1 MDLETPLTYLQPSPC
16 ILMTA
21 DRLLSHAFPSRI
33 HASAVSRLRPRLRI
47 GAMAVSHQATTTAT
61 VNTHSST
68 YISPYAPSASDHDG
82 IMTLL
87 RATKYTENDKLL
99 SPSLPGA
106 SQRLSAPRDD
116 DDEEG
121 DEGWGQDA
129 QVRSPLFMPED
140 IDLNTQSD
148 GGEAEA
154 WRAQGE
160 DIMLQMDGAQDKVA
174 GIDVDEEEA
183 STRRVPNSRL
193 DMDDGYDEETEY
205 EDWPRKIS
213 GAESRSSRAADE
225 ARTSRDLDRDFLR
238 ATQKGW
244 KVWRSGAPG
253 TRRN

>member
-1 MDLETPLTYLQPSPC
+1 MDLETPLTYLQPSPS

-33 HASAVSRLRPRLRI
+33 HASALSRLRPSLRI
-47 GAMAVSHQATTTAT
+47 GAIAVSHTTAT

-82 IMTLL
+82 IMALL
-87 RATKYTENDKLL
+87 HSIKYIENDKPL
-99 SPSLPGA
+99 SPSPPGA

-116 DDEEG
+116 ENEEG

-154 WRAQGE
+154 WRTQGE
-160 DIMLQMDGAQDKVA
+160 DMMLQMDGAQDNVT

-183 STRRVPNSRL
+183 STRRVLNSRM
-193 DMDDGYDEETEY
+193 DMEDGYDEETEY
-205 EDWPRKIS
+205 EDWPRKIG

-225 ARTSRDLDRDFLR
+225 ARTSRDLNRDFLR
-238 ATQKGW
+238 ATQKGR
-244 KVWRSGAPG
+244 KVWRSEAPR
-253 TRRN
+253 TQRN